1 MEHLKVPFIE
11 FVLHEA
17 IVTGELSNVLH
28 SCMCYWVEV
37 LRDQGERE
45 RVWQLA
51 REMTDRVNADHK
63 PSPPQHGTRP
73 GDQRGIKPQA
83 QHGTQSQQEP
93 QSQHGTQTRAK
104 NKDVVQKQPTSSTE
118 GKSGDKKEKR
128 GWMSLGGKKKDDK
141 NGSGAKGDCVG
152 GEGKNSKGIQ
162 THQNA
167 EEVSV
172 ITQQPNS
179 TSVTGSKHMPSS
191 ENSDTIASVTSEAGA
206 GANGGSG
213 GGTSASGGCGASGE
227 GGNSGEG
234 AAGVGGE
241 GGDGAGGEGGD
252 GAGGEGIED
261 TNSNGAGDNKLTI

>member
-45 RVWQLA
+45 RMWQLA
-51 REMTDRVNADHK
+51 RELTDRVNADHK

-83 QHGTQSQQEP
+83 QHGTQ
-93 QSQHGTQTRAK
+93 TRGK
-104 NKDVVQKQPTSSTE
+104 NKNVVQQQPMSSTE
-118 GKSGDKKEKR
+118 GKSEDKKEKR
-128 GWMSLGGKKKDDK
+128 GWIKKLSLGGKKKDDK

-162 THQNA
+162 NA
-167 EEVSV
+167 EEVGV

-213 GGTSASGGCGASGE
+213 GGTSASGGGGASGE

-234 AAGVGGE
+234 AAKKNGVGRE

-252 GAGGEGIED
+252 GAGERG
-261 TNSNGAGDNKLTI
+261 